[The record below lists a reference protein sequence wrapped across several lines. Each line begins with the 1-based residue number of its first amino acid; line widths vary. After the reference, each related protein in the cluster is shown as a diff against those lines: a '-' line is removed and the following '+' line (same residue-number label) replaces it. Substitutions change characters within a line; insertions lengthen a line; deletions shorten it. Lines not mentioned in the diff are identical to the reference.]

1 MIRSAAVHIWYDHL
15 NIWDS
20 TDGSLDITNQSN
32 YQTVSWTKFWYT
44 STSHPPRGT
53 NDPTLNA
60 GVEDAAPFTPPYT
73 YTPDKAADVPA
84 LVQKCAG
91 PQ

>member
-1 MIRSAAVHIWYDHL
+1 ML
-15 NIWDS
+15 G
-20 TDGSLDITNQSN
+20 T
-32 YQTVSWTKFWYT
+32 
-44 STSHPPRGT
+44 RGT
-53 NDPTLNA
+53 NDPTLDE

-73 YTPDKAADVPA
+73 YALDKAADVPA